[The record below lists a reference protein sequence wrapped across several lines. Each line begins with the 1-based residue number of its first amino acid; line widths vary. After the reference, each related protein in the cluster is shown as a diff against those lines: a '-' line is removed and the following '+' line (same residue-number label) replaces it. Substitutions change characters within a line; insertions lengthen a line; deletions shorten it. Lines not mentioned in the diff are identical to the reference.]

1 MKRLGKTGAFII
13 LLLMAGC
20 SGSGT
25 REELDQVLNDTFDAE
40 EEYRDVQD
48 DLEEREKT
56 EQQLF
61 EEIMALTQEQ
71 QEEVAK
77 QAQEA
82 IDSADERLEFLQ
94 TEKKSM
100 QAAEENFADIDK
112 VIEETE
118 EAAVKT
124 DLGALKAK
132 MQERFAAHDEF
143 TQAYEGLISL
153 QKELYEMLKDEEN
166 NLQMLQEKAA
176 EVNEQNEQV
185 QNAVTAFNDLTQQVN
200 ELKDATV
207 EKLNESEE

>member
-1 MKRLGKTGAFII
+1 MRKLGIISSFVI
-13 LLLMAGC
+13 LLIVAGC

-25 REELDQVLNDTFDAE
+25 REELDQVLNETFDAE

-48 DLEEREKT
+48 DLEEREKK

-71 QEEVAK
+71 QEDVEK

-82 IDSADERLEFLQ
+82 IDSADERLDFLQ
-94 TEKKSM
+94 TEKESM
-100 QAAEENFADIDK
+100 QAAEENFAEIDG
-112 VIEETE
+112 VIEEAE

-124 DLGALKAK
+124 DLEALKAK
-132 MQERFAAHDEF
+132 MDERFAAHDEF
-143 TQAYEGLISL
+143 TQAYEGLIGL

-166 NLQMLQEKAA
+166 NLQMLQEKAT

-200 ELKDATV
+200 ELKDATM
-207 EKLNESEE
+207 EKLNENEE